1 MVQETQAGGVM
12 TDCPACGCNAT
23 LLVGRTRWWGDIVE
37 KRQCEHCG
45 KRFTCSPDQD
55 DPAVEAV
62 VYVRVQCPECSGDDC
77 PVTSTQRP
85 VRHHR
90 CRDCGCRFKSIEG

>member
-1 MVQETQAGGVM
+1 M
-12 TDCPACGCNAT
+12 TDCPRCGCNAT
-23 LLVGRTRWWGDIVE
+23 SLIGRSRWWGDTIE
-37 KRQCEHCG
+37 KRSCDHCG
-45 KRFTCSPDQD
+45 KRFTCSAEEDA
-55 DPAVEAV
+55 AVDAV
-62 VYVRVQCPECSGDDC
+62 VYVRVQCPDCGGDDC